1 MTIKVK
7 RTGLPAELEAA
18 VTDHAAAM
26 AAGDGA
32 GAEKF
37 ASDRATAAHSEAMR
51 RAASMRPFSS
61 YEVIARARLGFH
73 YLVKVRLSG
82 DAGDLTVQNR
92 WFQEDGGAWQ
102 IAEVDDL
109 GQQSPWKKP
118 ART

>member
-1 MTIKVK
+1 MVA
-7 RTGLPAELEAA
+7 GVPPAAELEAA

-26 AAGDGA
+26 VAGDGA
-32 GAEKF
+32 GTEKF
-37 ASDRATAAHSEAMR
+37 ATDRAAAAHSEAMR

-61 YEVIARARLGFH
+61 YEVVARARLGFH

-82 DAGDLTVQNR
+82 NAGDLTVQNR
-92 WFQEDGGAWQ
+92 WFQDGGAWQ

-118 ART
+118 VRT

>member
-1 MTIKVK
+1 
-7 RTGLPAELEAA
+7 

-26 AAGDGA
+26 VAGDGA

-37 ASDRATAAHSEAMR
+37 ATDRAAAAHSEAMR
-51 RAASMRPFSS
+51 RAASMRPFDG

-82 DAGDLTVQNR
+82 NAGDLTVQNR
-92 WFQEDGGAWQ
+92 WFQQDGGAWQ
-102 IAEVDDL
+102 ITEVDDL
-109 GQQSPWKKP
+109 GLQSPWKRP